1 METISTIH
9 PIKPIGKEL
18 MHEKVSD
25 ALLSYIYRNGLK
37 LGDKLPGERQLA
49 VELTVGRNS
58 VRQGLCQLEEDGI
71 LERMVG
77 KGAFLR
83 KEVSAD
89 SIQLKLLR
97 VNYRDLLEIK
107 INLEQLAI
115 RRAVDIATKDQIREL
130 KDLATQLID
139 LADQGMFSVE
149 LDREFHTALLGCGGS
164 PTLSQLVLSLVDSL
178 NSYSKM
184 LGNVSNVWVRTIP
197 FHMDIAVALEQ
208 KQLSFALAA
217 SEYIFQY
224 DLQVLNELTD
234 INTYQEIQE

>member
-1 METISTIH
+1 
-9 PIKPIGKEL
+9 
-18 MHEKVSD
+18 MHEKVTD
-25 ALLSYIYRNGLK
+25 ALLSFIYRNGLK
-37 LGDKLPGERQLA
+37 PGDKLPGERQLA
-49 VELTVGRNS
+49 IELTVGRNS

-71 LERMVG
+71 IERMVG

-83 KEVSAD
+83 REVSAD

-107 INLEQLAI
+107 TNLEQLAI
-115 RRAVDIATKDQIREL
+115 RRAIDVVTEEQIRDLKGFATKL
-130 KDLATQLID
+130 ND
-139 LADQGMFSVE
+139 LADQGKFSVE

-184 LGNVSNVWVRTIP
+184 LGNVSDVWVRTIP

-208 KQLSFALAA
+208 RQLSFALAA

-234 INTYQEIQE
+234 ITTYRER

>member
-1 METISTIH
+1 MGTISTIQ
-9 PIKPIGKEL
+9 PIEPIGKEL
-18 MHEKVSD
+18 LHEKVSD
-25 ALLSYIYRNGLK
+25 ALLSFIYRNGLK
-37 LGDKLPGERQLA
+37 IGDKLPGERQLA
-49 VELTVGRNS
+49 IELTVGRNS

-115 RRAVDIATKDQIREL
+115 RRAVDVATEEQIAELKGLATKL
-130 KDLATQLID
+130 SD
-139 LADQGMFSVE
+139 LADQGSFSVE

-184 LGNVSNVWVRTIP
+184 LGDVSNVWIRTIP

-208 KQLSFALAA
+208 RQLSFALAA

-234 INTYQEIQE
+234 FNTYQERKK

>member
-1 METISTIH
+1 MGVIQ
-9 PIKPIGKEL
+9 PIEPIGKEH
-18 MHEKVSD
+18 MHEKVTD
-25 ALLSYIYRNGLK
+25 ALLSFIYRNGLK
-37 LGDKLPGERQLA
+37 PGGKLPGERQLA
-49 VELTVGRNS
+49 IELTVGRNT

-71 LERMVG
+71 IERMVG

-89 SIQLKLLR
+89 SIELKLLR

-107 INLEQLAI
+107 MNLEQLAI
-115 RRAVDIATKDQIREL
+115 RRAIDIATEDQINAL
-130 KDLATQLID
+130 KGFATKLNE
-139 LADQGMFSVE
+139 LADQGLFSVK
-149 LDREFHTALLGCGGS
+149 LDRKFHTALLECGGS

-184 LGNVSNVWVRTIP
+184 LGDVSNVWLRTIP

-208 KQLSFALAA
+208 RQLSYALAA

-234 INTYQEIQE
+234 INTYQERKQ

>member
-1 METISTIH
+1 MTQNEIQ
-9 PIKPIGKEL
+9 PIEPIGKRL
-18 MHEKVSD
+18 LHEKVSD

-37 LGDKLPGERQLA
+37 PGDKLPGERQLA
-49 VELTVGRNS
+49 LELTVGRNS

-71 LERMVG
+71 VERMVG

-97 VNYRDLLEIK
+97 VNYKDLLEIK

-115 RRAVDIATKDQIREL
+115 RRAIDIATDEQIREL
-130 KDLATQLID
+130 KGFATKLCDLAAKGQFSID
-139 LADQGMFSVE
+139 

-178 NSYSKM
+178 NSYSKTW
-184 LGNVSNVWVRTIP
+184 GDVSNVWVRTIP
-197 FHMDIAVALEQ
+197 YHMDIAVALEQ
-208 KQLSFALAA
+208 RQLSFALAA
-217 SEYIFQY
+217 SEYIFQH

-234 INTYQEIQE
+234 IHRYQERKK